1 MKPCKVFW
9 KVGKIWWQSR
19 REEADPSTGQ
29 ETVFARLCRSVARE
43 EEVVGSWEKQGIDL
57 ITKKGLVTRS
67 QFILAKSFLV
77 WSGFV
82 SLSHFSL
89 SQFHFYTFI
98 FTLPLSHFNFY
109 FHTFTFTLSHSCF
122 HTFLF
127 ALWHFNFHTF
137 IFTILHSHSHGTR
150 ACF

>member
-1 MKPCKVFW
+1 MQRYENIQFKQKYSIKLIEEFFKKFPEERRGRKKFRE
-9 KVGKIWWQSR
+9 KEIQNTKILIYEKILQKGLKIK
-19 REEADPSTGQ
+19 AD
-29 ETVFARLCRSVARE
+29 C
-43 EEVVGSWEKQGIDL
+43 VGSIKEKVDKELII

-82 SLSHFSL
+82 ALSHFSL

-127 ALWHFNFHTF
+127 AL
-137 IFTILHSHSHGTR
+137 
-150 ACF
+150 